1 MTRYLK
7 LYYSFVKNS
16 ISRELMFR
24 THFALSFS
32 ARLLWFLMFILFYD
46 ILYKNVT
53 TIQGWNYDQSLL
65 LISVFFLIDTT
76 GFMIFIKNF
85 STFPEYISEG
95 KLDILLTKPVDSQ
108 FMISTRYFSLISF
121 ASLAPPLFLFIRQ
134 IIKMNIE
141 FSATTGA
148 LFIIFFLASLTIYY
162 SIWFITNL
170 ILFYVIRVEMLHE
183 FFISIY
189 RFMQF
194 PPDIFKNPVRAIFM
208 LVLPILFTV
217 SVPVKTLQNIFEPVA
232 IFSLLVAAVLSLL
245 LSRILWKI
253 GLKSYQSSA

>member
-1 MTRYLK
+1 MNRYLK

-24 THFALSFS
+24 THFILSFS
-32 ARLLWFLMFILFYD
+32 ARLLWFLMFILFYG
-46 ILYKNVT
+46 ILYKNIT
-53 TIQGWNYDQSLL
+53 DIQGWTYDQSLL

-85 STFPEYISEG
+85 SLFPEYISEG

-108 FMISTRYFSLISF
+108 FMVSTRYFSLISL
-121 ASLAPPLFLFIRQ
+121 ASIAPPLSLFIRQ

-141 FSATTGA
+141 ISLTTVT
-148 LFIIFFLASLTIYY
+148 LFTIFFIASLTIYY

-183 FFISIY
+183 FFISIF

-208 LVLPILFTV
+208 LVMPILFTV
-217 SVPVKTLQNIFEPVA
+217 SVPTKALQKIFEPTP
-232 IFSLLVAAVLSLL
+232 IISLLVATVLSLL

-253 GLKSYQSSA
+253 GLRHYQSSA